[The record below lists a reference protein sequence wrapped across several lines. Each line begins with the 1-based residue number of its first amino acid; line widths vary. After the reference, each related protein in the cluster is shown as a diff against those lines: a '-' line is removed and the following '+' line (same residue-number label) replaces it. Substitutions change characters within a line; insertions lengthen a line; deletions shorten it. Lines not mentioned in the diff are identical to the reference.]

1 MALSTDAII
10 YHPPAEPKPICFAAI
25 FGNDRPVE
33 LEIGSGKGGF
43 LLEQSRAHEDR
54 NFVGVEWANRYFKFA
69 ADRMARW
76 GLCNVRVVRAD
87 AKEFVTRFLPE
98 SSITALHVYHPDPW
112 PKRRHHKRRLIDR
125 VFVDAAARALVDHGR
140 WMVQTD
146 HAEYFEVIRTLL
158 SGHPKLEQTLGG
170 FQNDHGHEAIV
181 VTNYQIK
188 YRRKGRKI
196 HTLTCT
202 RLPRVRE
209 NRPPL
214 RGA

>member
-1 MALSTDAII
+1 
-10 YHPPAEPKPICFAAI
+10 
-25 FGNDRPVE
+25 
-33 LEIGSGKGGF
+33 
-43 LLEQSRAHEDR
+43 
-54 NFVGVEWANRYFKFA
+54 
-69 ADRMARW
+69 
-76 GLCNVRVVRAD
+76 
-87 AKEFVTRFLPE
+87 
-98 SSITALHVYHPDPW
+98 
-112 PKRRHHKRRLIDR
+112 
-125 VFVDAAARALVDHGR
+125 
-140 WMVQTD
+140 MVQTD